1 MLTNNQVK
9 LIRSLSLKKYRQ
21 QLGLFIIEG
30 PKVVT
35 ELLKSK
41 YEIENIF
48 ALEAWVDENSDLLA
62 DAELR
67 IVNEKALGRISQ
79 FKSPNQVVAVVKQ
92 QHLTIEKFENEG
104 VNLVLDNI
112 NDPGNLGTIIR
123 ICDWFGIE
131 NLICSTN
138 TVDCY
143 NAKTVQA
150 SMGSILRTN
159 IYYTDLQE
167 FIEQSPYPFY
177 GASLEGQPI
186 NNTAFKKP
194 CFIVMGS
201 ESHGISP
208 ELKPLLKGE
217 FKIPR
222 KGRAESL
229 NVAVATA
236 ISLFV
241 VG

>member
-9 LIRSLSLKKYRQ
+9 LIRSLGLKKYRQ
-21 QLGLFIIEG
+21 QLGLFILEG
-30 PKVVT
+30 PKIVA
-35 ELLKSK
+35 ELLNSS

-48 ALEAWVDENSDLLA
+48 AIEDWVLKNSTLLVSTNPT
-62 DAELR
+62 
-67 IVNEKALGRISQ
+67 IVSEKEFGRISQ

-92 QHLTIEKFENEG
+92 QNLAIETLEIND
-104 VNLVLDNI
+104 VNLMLDNI

-131 NLICSTN
+131 NIICSEN

-159 IYYTDLQE
+159 IYYTDLE
-167 FIEQSPYPFY
+167 DFIKESPYPFY
-177 GASLEGQPI
+177 GASLSGKPI
-186 NNTAFKKP
+186 NDASFNKP

-208 ELKPLLKGE
+208 NLHPLLSGE

-222 KGRAESL
+222 KGKAESL

-241 VG
+241 LG